1 VVKPA
6 LKKEV
11 AGYLQQQH
19 GLSQRKAASLVGSA
33 ASVLR
38 YRSKRAND
46 SPTIERLRELAA
58 ERSRFGYRRLHVLLR
73 REELVLNIKKTHRL
87 YRDAKL
93 NLRTKKR
100 RRITSSVRVVPE
112 SPSGV
117 NQVWTMDFVHDNLA
131 CGRIF
136 RTLNIMDA
144 WSREALAIEADTSLN
159 GKRVVRV
166 LEQIVVRRGKPQMI
180 QMDNGS
186 EFRGIE
192 VDQWAYRNQ
201 VKLHFIEPGKP
212 TQNGKIES
220 FNGKIESFN
229 GRLRDECLNQEWFTS
244 LFHARCVLAAWK
256 DDYNTVRPHSALD
269 YQTPHQWAQS
279 QTSFSGL
286 E

>member
-1 VVKPA
+1 
-6 LKKEV
+6 V
-11 AGYLQQQH
+11 AGYLQEEH
-19 GLSQRKAASLVGSA
+19 GRSQRKAAALVGSA

-38 YRSKRAND
+38 YNSKRAD
-46 SPTIERLRELAA
+46 DAPVIKRLRKLAT
-58 ERSRFGYRRLHVLLR
+58 ERPRFGYRRLHVLLHVLLR
-73 REELVLNIKKTHRL
+73 REELVLNLKKTHRL
-87 YRDAKL
+87 YRQAKL
-93 NLRTKKR
+93 HLRSKKR
-100 RRITSSVRVVPE
+100 RRIASSVRVMPE
-112 SPSGV
+112 APSGV

-131 CGRIF
+131 CGRVF

-144 WSREALAIEADTSLN
+144 WSREARAIEADTCLN

-166 LEQIVVRRGKPQMI
+166 LEELLALRGKPQMI
-180 QMDNGS
+180 QMDNRS
-186 EFRGIE
+186 EFRSIE

-212 TQNGKIES
+212 TQ
-220 FNGKIESFN
+220 NGKIESFN

-256 DDYNTVRPHSALD
+256 EDYNTVRPLSALN

-279 QTSFSGL
+279 QAAVSTL

>member
-1 VVKPA
+1 MRPA
-6 LKKEV
+6 HKKEVRPAHKKEV
-11 AGYLQQQH
+11 AGYLQEQH
-19 GLSQRKAASLVGSA
+19 GRSQRKAAALVGSA

-38 YRSKRAND
+38 YRSKRAD
-46 SPTIERLRELAA
+46 DAPLQERLRELAT
-58 ERSRFGYRRLHVLLR
+58 ERPRFGYRRLHVLLR

-87 YRDAKL
+87 YRQAKL
-93 NLRTKKR
+93 HLRSKKR
-100 RRITSSVRVVPE
+100 RRITSSVRVVPAL
-112 SPSGV
+112 PGGV

-131 CGRIF
+131 CGRVF

-144 WSREALAIEADTSLN
+144 WSREALAIEADTCLN

-166 LEQIVVRRGKPQMI
+166 LEELVARRGKPQMI

-220 FNGKIESFN
+220 FNGK
-229 GRLRDECLNQEWFTS
+229 LRDECLNQEWFTS

-256 DDYNTVRPHSALD
+256 DDYNTVRPHSALN
-269 YQTPHQWAQS
+269 YQTPTQWAQVHS
-279 QTSFSGL
+279 TFSTFG
-286 E
+286 